1 MAKDY
6 YDILG
11 VSKKASAEDIKK
23 AYRKMAHQHHPDKAS
38 GSEAK
43 FKEVNEAY
51 QTLSDTKKRQHYDT
65 FGSAPQGGQGHG
77 GAAGHGF
84 GGGGFQWDF
93 QGGDFS
99 DMFGDIFGG
108 GQGRTRS
115 HQPVKGE
122 DIEINMTI
130 SLEDSAFGAEK
141 EISIKRDV
149 ECAHCKGS
157 QGEPKTEIVSCA
169 HCNGT
174 GHVTKHYRTMFGNIA
189 QSAVC
194 GACHG
199 RGKTPKHKCTACH
212 GAGVKHETD
221 TFKVKIPAGI
231 DSRQAFTVR
240 GKGNALPFGA
250 QSGDLYVAVTVAK
263 HSIFT
268 RKESDLSFDMP
279 VRFSQ
284 AVFGDKIEIK
294 TLYDS
299 ISLKIPAGIQSGNI
313 IKVSGKGMPRIS
325 GFGKGD
331 LLVKVQVETPVKLSK
346 RQKELLE
353 DLKKENL

>member
-6 YDILG
+6 YSILG
-11 VSKKASAEDIKK
+11 VSKNASAEDIKK
-23 AYRKMAHQHHPDKAS
+23 AYRKMAHQHHPDKA
-38 GSEAK
+38 GGNEAK

-65 FGSAPQGGQGHG
+65 FGSAPQGGSGP
-77 GAAGHGF
+77 AGNTGYGF

-108 GQGRTRS
+108 GQNRS
-115 HQPVKGE
+115 RSQRSARGE

-149 ECAHCKGS
+149 ECSHCKGT
-157 QGEPKTEIVSCA
+157 QGEPKTEIITCSQCKGA
-169 HCNGT
+169 

-189 QSAVC
+189 QQATC
-194 GACHG
+194 DACHG
-199 RGKTPKHKCTACH
+199 KGKMPKQKCSVCH
-212 GAGVKHETD
+212 GAGIKHETD
-221 TFKVKIPAGI
+221 TFKIKIPAGV

-240 GKGNALPFGA
+240 GKGNAAPLGA
-250 QSGDLYVAVTVAK
+250 QSGDLYVVVTVTK
-263 HSIFT
+263 HPTFI
-268 RKESDLSFDMP
+268 RKESDLSIEMP
-279 VRFSQ
+279 IHFSQ
-284 AVFGDKIEIK
+284 AVFGDKVEVK
-294 TLYDS
+294 TLYNS
-299 ISLKIPAGIQSGNI
+299 ISLKIPAGVQSGNI
-313 IKVSGKGMPRIS
+313 IKVAGKGMPKTS

-331 LLVKVQVETPVKLSK
+331 LLVKIQVQIPVKLSRK
-346 RQKELLE
+346 QKDLLE
-353 DLKKENL
+353 ELKKEGL